1 MLQKIALGT
10 VQFGIPY
17 GINNHNGVLSF
28 EEIEQ
33 ILRTAASAGI
43 TLLDTAPVYG
53 DAEEKIGRFSKG
65 GFKVVTKLP
74 AREIGQ
80 PYSKEWLY
88 DSVHESIKRLNVKK
102 IYGLLLHKPG
112 DLLEMD
118 GGIFFSDLQNLKQE
132 GLVDKIGISIYEP
145 SELDVLFDN
154 YFFDIVQAPFNIL
167 DRRMIDSGWMDR
179 LYKKG
184 IEFHVRSVF
193 LQGLLLMSPQIR
205 PSKFK
210 RWDSIWTKYDAWL
223 VENKISALQAC
234 LMHVLSYKEINN
246 VIIGIDSL
254 DHLQKILHFSR
265 LKTPLIPQD
274 MATNDTDLLN
284 PLSWLKF

>member
-53 DAEEKIGRFSKG
+53 DAEEKIGRFSEG

-74 AREIGQ
+74 ARKNRH

-88 DSVHESIKRLNVKK
+88 DSVRESIKRLNVKK

-112 DLLEMD
+112 DLLEKD

-145 SELDVLFDN
+145 SELVVLSDN

-184 IEFHVRSVF
+184 IELHVRSVF
-193 LQGLLLMSPQIR
+193 LQGLFINATS
-205 PSKFK
+205 
-210 RWDSIWTKYDAWL
+210 Y
-223 VENKISALQAC
+223 SALKIQ
-234 LMHVLSYKEINN
+234 
-246 VIIGIDSL
+246 SL
-254 DHLQKILHFSR
+254 GFHMDKI
-265 LKTPLIPQD
+265 
-274 MATNDTDLLN
+274 
-284 PLSWLKF
+284 

>member
-17 GINNHNGVLSF
+17 GINNHNGVLGF
-28 EEIEQ
+28 QEIEE
-33 ILRTAASAGI
+33 ILRTAANAGI

-53 DAEEKIGRFSKG
+53 DAEEKIGRFSEDS
-65 GFKVVTKLP
+65 FKVVTKLP
-74 AREIGQ
+74 AREIGHT
-80 PYSKEWLY
+80 YSKEWLY

-112 DLLEMD
+112 DLLEKD
-118 GGIFFSDLQNLKQE
+118 GEIFFSDLQNLKQE

-145 SELDVLFDN
+145 SELDVLCEN

-179 LYKKG
+179 LYKNG

-193 LQGLLLMSPQIR
+193 LQGLLLMSPHIR
-205 PSKFK
+205 PSKFN

-223 VENKISALQAC
+223 VENEISALQVC

-254 DHLQKILHFSR
+254 DHLQKILHAST
-265 LKTPLIPQD
+265 LKGPIIPSD
-274 MATNDTDLLN
+274 ISTNDTDLLN

>member
-17 GINNHNGVLSF
+17 GINNHKGVLSF
-28 EEIEQ
+28 EEIRE
-33 ILRTAASAGI
+33 ILRIAANAGI

-53 DAEEKIGRFSKG
+53 DAEEKIGRFSEG
-65 GFKVVTKLP
+65 RFKVVTKLP
-74 AREIGQ
+74 AREKGH
-80 PYSKEWLY
+80 PYSKDWLY
-88 DSVHESIKRLNVKK
+88 DSVRESIKMLNVKS

-112 DLLEMD
+112 DLLEKD
-118 GGIFFSDLQNLKQE
+118 GEIFFSDLQTLKKE

-145 SELDVLFDN
+145 SELEALFEN

-184 IEFHVRSVF
+184 IELHVRSVF
-193 LQGLLLMSPQIR
+193 LQGLLLMPPHIR
-205 PSKFK
+205 PSKFNP
-210 RWDSIWTKYDAWL
+210 WDSLWTKYDVWL
-223 VENKISALQAC
+223 TENKITALQAC
-234 LMHVLSYKEINN
+234 LMHVLSYKEISN

-254 DHLQKILHFSR
+254 DHLQKILDASTS
-265 LKTPLIPQD
+265 KVPLFPSDIS
-274 MATNDTDLLN
+274 TNDTDLLN